1 MRKADVPCLRQM
13 SATQHPEKVLTY
25 CREMRCNQGVLN
37 FKKLFSVPLQA
48 HFMSAHKTRLALLLA
63 ACSLMASLAVKAQTT
78 ETAASH
84 VLTPLTAVTVTA
96 EPAAPG
102 KPVVHRQAD
111 AAFDRA
117 DSNHDGM
124 LSRAEAERLPAI
136 SLRFDELDVNKDQML
151 SREEFDNALKY

>member
-63 ACSLMASLAVKAQTT
+63 ACSLMASLAVKAQTA
-78 ETAASH
+78 EAASH
-84 VLTPLTAVTVTA
+84 VLTPLSAVAA